1 MAQTIRALALAGA
14 LAGTMMSTPG
24 MAAAPV
30 APPAIPS
37 AFATS
42 QFEPLSVTS
51 GYDCWR
57 GCGWGHDRR
66 WQRDR
71 VDAGDVILGAV
82 LIGGIAAI
90 ISSENRRQRDRDR
103 NVVVVERDPYIRDR
117 DDRDYRDDRRAPPRG
132 ASATGLDNAANM
144 CVDRIERDQRVD
156 TVDNV
161 SRTASGWQVTGALT
175 SGGSFDCRIGNDG
188 RIETVDYGESYAT
201 SSSAGDSQ
209 WSNDSY
215 AAARASVGGTVRPDM
230 AVQETTVRV
239 AQGPAA
245 TAPRAATE
253 RTPAYPGGPIP
264 GEEIPENAPDQT
276 GGQ

>member
-24 MAAAPV
+24 IAAVSV
-30 APPAIPS
+30 APPTMPS

-90 ISSENRRQRDRDR
+90 ISSENRRQRDRD
-103 NVVVVERDPYIRDR
+103 VVVVERDPYIR
-117 DDRDYRDDRRAPPRG
+117 DRDYRDDRRAPPRG

-144 CVDRIERDQRVD
+144 CVDRIEREQRVD

-161 SRTASGWQVTGALT
+161 SRTASGWQVTGALA

-188 RIETVDYGESYAT
+188 RIETVDYGEGYAT
-201 SSSAGDSQ
+201 SSSASDSQ
-209 WSNDSY
+209 WSDDSY

-239 AQGPAA
+239 AQGSASS
-245 TAPRAATE
+245 APRAASD
-253 RTPAYPGGPIP
+253 RMPAYPGGPVP
-264 GEEIPENAPDQT
+264 GEDIPENAPNQ
-276 GGQ
+276 